1 MNARMIRI
9 TPITTSR
16 WMAPNVIFT
25 ASHSTSQAMMNTIPS
40 SERTAFMQTY
50 PGSCNSSPGKPPAPG
65 GFPLPRCRHNLLWPP
80 IQYPSAAATAWTD
93 ARQDAYSVGMREL
106 RDVRKLDDRFGQFLV
121 RVKCPACGA
130 SRDIAA
136 EALARLVGW
145 SMTLENLAPRL
156 RCSKCGAKG
165 TATVT
170 PVGLP
175 RPRGFTSNP
184 H

>member
-1 MNARMIRI
+1 
-9 TPITTSR
+9 
-16 WMAPNVIFT
+16 
-25 ASHSTSQAMMNTIPS
+25 
-40 SERTAFMQTY
+40 
-50 PGSCNSSPGKPPAPG
+50 
-65 GFPLPRCRHNLLWPP
+65 
-80 IQYPSAAATAWTD
+80 
-93 ARQDAYSVGMREL
+93 MREL
-106 RDVRKLDDRFGQFLV
+106 RDVKKLDDRFGQFLV

-145 SMTLENLAPRL
+145 STSLDSLTPRL

-165 TATVT
+165 AATVT

>member
-1 MNARMIRI
+1 MLQEICENIVLTNAWRPAGRL
-9 TPITTSR
+9 SR
-16 WMAPNVIFT
+16 
-25 ASHSTSQAMMNTIPS
+25 S
-40 SERTAFMQTY
+40 RRR
-50 PGSCNSSPGKPPAPG
+50 
-65 GFPLPRCRHNLLWPP
+65 PLV
-80 IQYPSAAATAWTD
+80 IQYPRVPATAWTGAALASYPAD
-93 ARQDAYSVGMREL
+93 MREL
-106 RDVRKLDDRFGQFLV
+106 RDVKKLDDRFGQFLV

-145 SMTLENLAPRL
+145 SMSLESLAPRL
-156 RCSKCGAKG
+156 RCSKCGARG
-165 TATVT
+165 AATVT

>member
-1 MNARMIRI
+1 
-9 TPITTSR
+9 
-16 WMAPNVIFT
+16 
-25 ASHSTSQAMMNTIPS
+25 
-40 SERTAFMQTY
+40 
-50 PGSCNSSPGKPPAPG
+50 
-65 GFPLPRCRHNLLWPP
+65 
-80 IQYPSAAATAWTD
+80 
-93 ARQDAYSVGMREL
+93 MREL
-106 RDVRKLDDRFGQFLV
+106 HDVKKLDDRFGQFLV

-145 SMTLENLAPRL
+145 SMSLASLAPRL

-165 TATVT
+165 AATVT